1 MAQGLSVDY
10 KALNKLMPQAKKKLR
25 KKIPGTQFTY
35 DQGIR
40 VYMWT
45 KAGIEVPGI
54 SKADAKKINKAISAD
69 QQMIDYSNGI
79 LRVVKN
85 PDYLTPSE
93 SWLTST
99 IANDLFQL
107 TQGDARKEMLGE
119 FIENRK
125 QMFGDWKGGRLD
137 GPLMNKL
144 EAALGTNWRDAM
156 EDILWRMENGS
167 NRNFGKNK
175 LTNQF
180 TNWVNNSVGA
190 IMFFNGRSAVLQTL
204 STVNFINWS
213 DNNPL
218 KAAAA
223 FANQKQFWK
232 DFAYLFNSDMLK
244 QRRSG
249 NQRSVSENES
259 FAIASGG
266 STFYRNRVNTYL
278 KDGLTQ
284 QEAEQKA
291 FTDFQKITEETQQS
305 SRPDMISSQQASPL
319 GRLILAFQNTPMQ
332 YARLTKKAILDLKN
346 GRGDAKTNISKIMYY
361 GAIQNI
367 IFGSLQQ
374 ALFRFMFDDDEE
386 ETDEAK
392 AKEKER
398 ATLRLANG
406 VIDSFLRG
414 IGVAGAIVATLKN
427 MIMKFVEEDAKG
439 FRMDTAAIIL
449 EMLQISPPVGSKVR
463 KVNTGLRTYK
473 FKRRE
478 IEHMDKF
485 DIDNPIWSPITQT
498 ISALTNI
505 PTDRI
510 YKKIINL
517 REAANSNN
525 DAWQRIAL
533 FFGWN
538 TWDVGVRNQE
548 VIKARG
554 EIEEIRQKKKEQEKV
569 EKQKEKERLRK
580 EKEARSTQCSARTR
594 KGKGPQ
600 CKNLTENKSGR
611 CYAHQ

>member
-1 MAQGLSVDY
+1 MC
-10 KALNKLMPQAKKKLR
+10 
-25 KKIPGTQFTY
+25 
-35 DQGIR
+35 IR
-40 VYMWT
+40 D
-45 KAGIEVPGI
+45 
-54 SKADAKKINKAISAD
+54 S
-69 QQMIDYSNGI
+69 SNGI

-107 TQGDARKEMLGE
+107 TQGDTRKEMLGE
-119 FIENRK
+119 LIENRK
-125 QMFGDWKGGRLD
+125 QMFGDWKGGKLD

-249 NQRSVSENES
+249 NQRSVSENEIALMAERNGVSGLLNKLLELGFLPTQIADS

-291 FTDFQKITEETQQS
+291 FTDFQKITQETQQS

-346 GRGDAKTNISKIMYY
+346 GRGDAKTL
-361 GAIQNI
+361 
-367 IFGSLQQ
+367 SL
-374 ALFRFMFDDDEE
+374 
-386 ETDEAK
+386 
-392 AKEKER
+392 
-398 ATLRLANG
+398 
-406 VIDSFLRG
+406 IH
-414 IGVAGAIVATLKN
+414 I
-427 MIMKFVEEDAKG
+427 
-439 FRMDTAAIIL
+439 
-449 EMLQISPPVGSKVR
+449 
-463 KVNTGLRTYK
+463 
-473 FKRRE
+473 
-478 IEHMDKF
+478 
-485 DIDNPIWSPITQT
+485 
-498 ISALTNI
+498 
-505 PTDRI
+505 
-510 YKKIINL
+510 
-517 REAANSNN
+517 
-525 DAWQRIAL
+525 
-533 FFGWN
+533 
-538 TWDVGVRNQE
+538 
-548 VIKARG
+548 
-554 EIEEIRQKKKEQEKV
+554 
-569 EKQKEKERLRK
+569 
-580 EKEARSTQCSARTR
+580 
-594 KGKGPQ
+594 
-600 CKNLTENKSGR
+600 
-611 CYAHQ
+611 